1 MHNLNIPHPQD
12 TRQTGGRLHIAED
25 KHMPKQH
32 TLNLDALN
40 DVNGAAW
47 QIITALQAVVEGQ
60 ARIIA
65 LLTEIRDNGTG
76 STDND
81 GIDIL

>member
-1 MHNLNIPHPQD
+1 
-12 TRQTGGRLHIAED
+12 
-25 KHMPKQH
+25 MPEQH
-32 TLNLDALN
+32 RLNLDALN
-40 DVNGAAW
+40 DVNTAAW

-65 LLTEIRDNGTG
+65 LLTEIRDNGTA
-76 STDND
+76 DND